1 MRKLQTAK
9 AARLVKQQNGEWYII
24 WYDHQNPPKRF
35 RQKFNLNRIKDLPL
49 RDKWATAILDFINEK
64 TLKGANVSVSD
75 VDLQFQPSADSLP
88 YAPSATFLGHI
99 QKFIALRTGV
109 LEDGTVKVY
118 RTTLNNL
125 NGYAVAKL
133 KKPAMDFDDFDID
146 FPLRFQAWC
155 YAAPRKHSKNY
166 VSKLFTV
173 IRQFLRDAAEHDL
186 ETGKA
191 WKTSKY
197 VIPKTQVDEVAL
209 SVEEVE
215 KMYYL
220 DLKGDTRKKVR
231 DLFVVSCLTG
241 LRYSDVTRVN
251 DTHLIT
257 LKKGEKSFRAV
268 KIDTKKTGEKVIV
281 PLHPFA
287 IEILNRNR
295 GKVLKPPCN
304 QIFNSNLKEI
314 AKMAGITEGVSLRV
328 NIGGKQKTEA
338 KAKYDCV
345 TTHTG
350 RRTFAT
356 IAYMTYKMPVGLIM
370 KLTGHRTEK
379 EFFKYV
385 KITQE
390 MAALEM
396 YDYMVK

>member
-9 AARLVKQQNGEWYII
+9 AARLVKQQSGEWYIV
-24 WYDHQNPPKRF
+24 WYDQQNPPQRF
-35 RQKFNLNRIKDLPL
+35 RQKFNLNRIKDLTL
-49 RDKWATAILDFINEK
+49 RDKWATAILDFINDK

-75 VDLQFQPSADSLP
+75 VDSHFQPSSERLP
-88 YAPSATFLGHI
+88 NAPLVTFLGHV
-99 QKFIALRTGV
+99 QRFIDLRDGV
-109 LEDGTVKVY
+109 LEHGTVKVF

-125 NGYAVAKL
+125 NGYALAKL
-133 KKPAMDFDDFDID
+133 KKPSLDWTDFDID

-166 VSKLFTV
+166 VSKLFDV

-186 ETGKA
+186 DVGKA
-191 WKTSKY
+191 WKSPKY

-215 KMYYL
+215 KMYQL
-220 DLKGDTRKKVR
+220 DLEGTLREVR

-251 DTHLIT
+251 DTHIIN
-257 LKKGEKSFRAV
+257 LKKGVKSFRAV

-287 IEILNRNR
+287 VEILERNR
-295 GKVLKPPCN
+295 GTILKPPCN
-304 QIFNSNLKEI
+304 QIFNRSLKEI
-314 AKMAGITEGVSLRV
+314 AKLAGLTEGVSLRINV
-328 NIGGKQKTEA
+328 GGKQKTET
-338 KAKYDCV
+338 KAKYHCV

-356 IAYMTYKMPVGLIM
+356 VAYMTYKMPVGLIM

-379 EFFKYV
+379 EFFKYI
-385 KITQE
+385 KISQE
-390 MAALEM
+390 MAAIEM
-396 YDYMVK
+396 YEYMVK